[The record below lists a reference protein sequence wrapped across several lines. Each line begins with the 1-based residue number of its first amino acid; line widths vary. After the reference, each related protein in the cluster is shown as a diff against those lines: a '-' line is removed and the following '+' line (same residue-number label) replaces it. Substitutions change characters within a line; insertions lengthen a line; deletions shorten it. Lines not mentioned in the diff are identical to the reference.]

1 MVAAL
6 EQIQANLTALQRA
19 IAEIAEDLCTLYAN
33 YLNVLGRAIRQQL
46 ILACYD
52 LCTQNYPQAFLR
64 LSLSQRQQLQQTLQ
78 NLGQETEQRC
88 QDLLNRLPTDFQ
100 TLNPEEFSQTQE
112 QLEEAIAELLTT
124 LSRQTNHVL
133 QNDNILPP
141 GELDLLLEVA
151 AKAEATSGPIT
162 SGSPNI
168 LTALIEKGEAGETQ
182 ETALKAIYLRLSEIE
197 FADATTMAWRNQ
209 IRKRL
214 SRLSELQR
222 EFALK
227 QQERTIA
234 EAEAAWRACWVD
246 SQRQL

>member
-6 EQIQANLTALQRA
+6 EQIQANLNALRQT
-19 IAEIAEDLCTLYAN
+19 IAEVAEDLCTLYAN
-33 YLNVLGRAIRQQL
+33 YLKVLGRAVCQQL
-46 ILACYD
+46 ILACYH
-52 LCTQNYPQAFLR
+52 LCTQDYPQAFLR
-64 LSLSQRQQLQQTLQ
+64 LSLSQRQELQQTLQ
-78 NLGQETEQRC
+78 NLGQQTEQRC
-88 QDLLNRLPTDFQ
+88 QDLLDRLPTEFQ
-100 TLNPEEFSQTQE
+100 TLSPEEFSQAQE
-112 QLEEAIAELLTT
+112 LLEEAIAEPLTT
-124 LSRQTNHVL
+124 LSRQANQVL
-133 QNDNILPP
+133 QDYGILPP

-162 SGSPNI
+162 AGPPNI
-168 LTALIEKGEAGETQ
+168 LTALIEKGDAGEAQ
-182 ETALKAIYLRLSEIE
+182 ETPLKAIYLRLSEIE

-234 EAEAAWRACWVD
+234 EAEAAWRACWIE
-246 SQRQL
+246 SQR